1 MAFTLKYLKYVDP
14 YNGEQ
19 TKNYGWEITI
29 PSASIKARATEDGV
43 AVLKNE
49 PYTRVVRAL
58 PRYDSVE
65 EVSQEEFE
73 ALDVSAESPMS
84 TKDREKRYVK
94 AQKLEALYSVDV
106 AVANDEQLAA
116 KLEPVLGKV

>member
-1 MAFTLKYLKYVDP
+1 M
-14 YNGEQ
+14 
-19 TKNYGWEITI
+19 
-29 PSASIKARATEDGV
+29 
-43 AVLKNE
+43 
-49 PYTRVVRAL
+49 